1 MHRLL
6 RCGTGP
12 LPRDPAGLRWWRLIS
27 LIDPPGA
34 GAARPTPST
43 PRLPPGQRCPG
54 SAVRHRTGATEE
66 RRRASGSAAD
76 APVGEEASLAA
87 LCGVSPV
94 EKSSGKSQR
103 RRLNR
108 GGDRQANA
116 ALHRIVVTRLPSTGR
131 SGGTRPDGPP
141 GRRTRPSTDFGPH
154 AARGGDALDE
164 HTL

>member
-1 MHRLL
+1 M
-6 RCGTGP
+6 
-12 LPRDPAGLRWWRLIS
+12 
-27 LIDPPGA
+27 
-34 GAARPTPST
+34 
-43 PRLPPGQRCPG
+43 
-54 SAVRHRTGATEE
+54 
-66 RRRASGSAAD
+66 
-76 APVGEEASLAA
+76 
-87 LCGVSPV
+87 CGVSPV
-94 EKSSGKSQR
+94 EKSSGKSRR

-141 GRRTRPSTDFGPH
+141 GRHTRPRTDLGPH